1 MGNLIIQLIQL
12 IEMYR
17 FIFKDLKNCGIKVM
31 NDYFFFFFKDEFML
45 FLPRKVRCM

>member
-12 IEMYR
+12 IETYR

-31 NDYFFFFFKDEFML
+31 NDYFFFFSRMNLCYFFQE
-45 FLPRKVRCM
+45 R